1 MKSDDFKNDG
11 LHQPITKESFSKPK
25 YTLSRE
31 RSVELWLKGKDE
43 WNLWMKNH
51 PDTYVDFNHVNFTPD
66 SLASVAPDEDLA
78 IHGKHHRYLKT
89 ISFKG
94 YIFNGGA
101 DFTGATF
108 PSPTHF
114 DDARFEG
121 STEFSGVVFGS
132 DAGFSNTIFNSNANF
147 SNVEFQGTVV
157 FDDTHFA
164 STTLFT
170 SATFE
175 CMAYF
180 PCATFNLATDFSHAE
195 FDGGT
200 HFKGARFYCELVNF
214 NDIKSTDTFNFDDA
228 ITDQIQKLS
237 FKGSTFD
244 KDFII
249 DGNFNCIPDLRGTK
263 LNHHTELSDLKCNL
277 KREKA
282 IPFTPFLKVVDK
294 LDAEKLCRLKEL
306 AEQNKN
312 HDKALMFHADEMRAK
327 RWTKLNTAQ
336 SILDLLY
343 SATSNYGQSIMR
355 PLLWLFLSFIL
366 FSSYL
371 VGKSELEMIEA
382 LSPAATTSIA
392 TMTPFISVS
401 KDARQFGMEQ
411 LFKTDIPTNYY
422 LWSYAHASASFV
434 FIFLIGL
441 GLRNRFRI

>member
-1 MKSDDFKNDG
+1 MKSDAFKNDG
-11 LHQPITKESFSKPK
+11 LHQPITEKSSSKLK
-25 YTLSRE
+25 FTLSRE
-31 RSVELWLKGKDE
+31 KSVELWSKGKDE

-51 PDTYVDFNHVNFTPD
+51 PDTHVDFNHVNFTPD

-78 IHGKHHRYLKT
+78 IYGKHHGYLKF
-89 ISFKG
+89 ISFEG
-94 YIFNGGA
+94 FIFNGDA
-101 DFTGATF
+101 DFSGAKL
-108 PSPTHF
+108 PSPTSF
-114 DDARFEG
+114 NGARFEG
-121 STEFSGVVFGS
+121 EAKFTGAKFGGEAS
-132 DAGFSNTIFNSNANF
+132 FTNTIFNSHANF
-147 SNVEFQGTVV
+147 SNAIFSRTVD
-157 FDDTHFA
+157 FSATHFA
-164 STTLFT
+164 SNTHFY

-175 CMAYF
+175 YMVYF
-180 PCATFNLATDFSHAE
+180 SEAAFNIATNFSQAE
-195 FDGGT
+195 FKGGT
-200 HFKGARFYCELVNF
+200 HFFGATFDCIIVNF
-214 NDIKSTDTFNFDDA
+214 TEIKSTSTFSFKGA
-228 ITDQIQKLS
+228 ITDQIQNLS

-277 KREKA
+277 IREKA
-282 IPFTPFLKVVDK
+282 IPFTPILKVVDK

-355 PLLWLFLSFIL
+355 PLLWLFLSFML

-371 VGKSELEMIEA
+371 VGKSELEMREA
-382 LSPAATTSIA
+382 LSPAATTSLA

-401 KDARQFGMEQ
+401 KDARQFGMGQ